1 MILRLRDLVVPPG
14 TSFSAGEAATLAI
27 AYATVGFTAAVLH
40 VSEGT
45 SIWAVLGILFVV
57 NAVTPGLAY
66 VAVATSGGSTTAG
79 VLSGWLVSTRFGLL
93 ASAIAPRLWP
103 SRLKRAAAAH
113 VSFDPNVALALR
125 ERTDENVRRA
135 YVASAAAMVVPW
147 WVGGVAGAAVGQA
160 IGDPET
166 LGLDAVFPSVLLV
179 IVWPQLR
186 VRSGLVQALV
196 AIAAALLL
204 LEWTPGGVPVL
215 VAAGASLL
223 ALAERDAE
231 RRATH
236 AEPDDG
242 PGLEPC

>member
-1 MILRLRDLVVPPG
+1 MITRLRDRIVPPG
-14 TSFSAGEAATLAI
+14 TSFSAGEAVTLAI

-45 SIWAVLGILFVV
+45 SVWAVIGILFVV

-93 ASAIAPRLWP
+93 ASAIAPRLWA

-113 VSFDPNVALALR
+113 ASFDPNIALALR
-125 ERTDENVRRA
+125 ERTDDDVRRV
-135 YVASAAAMVVPW
+135 YVASAVAMVVPW
-147 WVGGVAGAAVGQA
+147 WIGGMAGAAVGRA

-166 LGLDAVFPSVLLV
+166 LGLDAVFPAVLLV

-186 VRSGLVQALV
+186 VRSSLVQALAAV
-196 AIAAALLL
+196 VAALLL

-223 ALAERDAE
+223 ALAERDARVDAAPE
-231 RRATH
+231 H
-236 AEPDDG
+236 DDG
-242 PGLEPC
+242 AGFEPC